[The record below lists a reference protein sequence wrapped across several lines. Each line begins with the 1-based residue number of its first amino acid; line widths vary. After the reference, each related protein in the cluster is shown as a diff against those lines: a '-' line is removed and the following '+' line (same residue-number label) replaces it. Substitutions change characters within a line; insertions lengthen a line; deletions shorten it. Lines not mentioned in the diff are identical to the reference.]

1 MLKLIVSK
9 EIMPKSKKKLS
20 TWRISL
26 IRWHLTSN
34 RKTFCG
40 ICHRLREEL
49 NFDQMKQKWIAY
61 VNAYG
66 SNVPGEINTVGK
78 FAKRMGYKYD
88 ESKGTYYK

>member
-1 MLKLIVSK
+1 
-9 EIMPKSKKKLS
+9 MPPAE
-20 TWRISL
+20 
-26 IRWHLTSN
+26 
-34 RKTFCG
+34 
-40 ICHRLREEL
+40 REEL